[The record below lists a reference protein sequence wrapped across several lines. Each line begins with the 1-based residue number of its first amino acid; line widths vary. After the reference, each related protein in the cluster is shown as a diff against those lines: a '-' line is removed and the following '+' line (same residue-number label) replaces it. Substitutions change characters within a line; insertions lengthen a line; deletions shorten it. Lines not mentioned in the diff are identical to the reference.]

1 MGSFESNVA
10 KRRNDLD
17 QGRQASG
24 DSGWVMADILSESR
38 SWEATRS
45 LTIQDGPACASE
57 SMADLHDVPK
67 EENGCCATV
76 PVVAP
81 LWCQWCAVSEQSWLL
96 KLQRK
101 PTFSE
106 MNLYLKFLLIFAHE
120 EEAGIRRFSRRDR
133 TQRYCL

>member
-67 EENGCCATV
+67 EENGCCAISCHGASRGALVVSMVCCFRTV
-76 PVVAP
+76 VVIKATTKTH
-81 LWCQWCAVSEQSWLL
+81 L
-96 KLQRK
+96 
-101 PTFSE
+101 
-106 MNLYLKFLLIFAHE
+106 
-120 EEAGIRRFSRRDR
+120 
-133 TQRYCL
+133 